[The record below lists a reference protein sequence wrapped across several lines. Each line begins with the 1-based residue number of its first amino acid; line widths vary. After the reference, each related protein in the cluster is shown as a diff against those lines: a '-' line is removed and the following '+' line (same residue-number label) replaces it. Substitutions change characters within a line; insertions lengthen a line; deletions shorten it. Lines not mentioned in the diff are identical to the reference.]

1 MLFLSILLKYL
12 SQNDECLTKP
22 CLQES
27 EELPKDFQKLFND
40 TLFKFDTNLIPE
52 AVALYEQ
59 VSIPFCPRSYT

>member
-1 MLFLSILLKYL
+1 MDICPKMTSVLPNPY
-12 SQNDECLTKP
+12 
-22 CLQES
+22 LQES

-59 VSIPFCPRSYT
+59 VSTLFVHVVTRSYI